1 MMYNF
6 IALIKKQ
13 KVQKVD
19 YFIADYQIK
28 LLNESIVPKFL
39 STFEDKHKILWESFF
54 KKTLPKHNLGFKNDE
69 EYLKEYKLT
78 KEQII
83 ESSINCVYT
92 DLDQDDLNSL
102 KSWFELFS
110 VNNKVQIYLIDNK
123 PIAVYIEIVEALLY
137 IEQIHNIIKK
147 IPKVDGNHH
156 GTRHRQSSIKNL
168 INTQLNIL
176 RNRLDNPFFSISNE
190 DEISKTKF
198 QIKFIEA
205 SLKDKYK
212 NLPEWLNFIRI
223 NVGFDNSLLEF
234 TNNEIEAFNQLTNFF
249 NGIKTSNEE
258 LIKSVT
264 IILKEKSNIKSF
276 QKEYH
281 KKLAENIYN
290 LTYFFFEKDIQSFE
304 LKNKKR
310 TFSYK
315 EKNITRQ
322 TQIKTFLYDTPIYTY
337 KNKTSKDAL
346 EELFEIGLD
355 SIFGIQTML
364 EEDKEVT
371 KEISEFKQLKN
382 FLRFLKKLGIK
393 KDDLKQL
400 SKLLETQQIK

>member
-1 MMYNF
+1 MIYELLFSWLQISFKNNHKKLWKNF
-6 IALIKKQ
+6 FDTNLKKHYILY
-13 KVQKVD
+13 K
-19 YFIADYQIK
+19 
-28 LLNESIVPKFL
+28 NENAYLKKFNLDKEQVIRNSI
-39 STFEDKHKILWESFF
+39 ESFY
-54 KKTLPKHNLGFKNDE
+54 PNLDDYYISCLI
-69 EYLKEYKLT
+69 EY
-78 KEQII
+78 
-83 ESSINCVYT
+83 
-92 DLDQDDLNSL
+92 
-102 KSWFELFS
+102 FELFTI
-110 VNNKVQIYLIDNK
+110 NNKIRILKKDDLEIPIYLEVI
-123 PIAVYIEIVEALLY
+123 EALTY
-137 IEQIHNIIKK
+137 IRKIDSIIEKS
-147 IPKVDGNHH
+147 PKRDGNHH

-212 NLPEWLNFIRI
+212 NLPEWLNFIKI

-234 TNNEIEAFNQLTNFF
+234 TNNEIEAFNQLTYFF

-264 IILKEKSNIKSF
+264 IILKEKSNIKSS

-281 KKLAENIYN
+281 KKLVESIYN

-371 KEISEFKQLKN
+371 KEISEFKELKN